1 MRLKRGAEVF
11 NSEDEKLGTLHRVVI
26 DPETKAVT
34 HIVVEKGWLF
44 TSNKVIAIGE
54 IDTQSEDK
62 LVVTGPHDD
71 PDEFPA
77 FEESHY
83 VNLDQND
90 HPDVDVDSV
99 YWYPPAN
106 LAWWR
111 TGAAYMGYYPP
122 IPAYAV
128 RTNQNIPEGT
138 VALEEGAKVLSK
150 DDKNVGGIEQV
161 IVDTEENRAT
171 HFVVHGGLFSERKL
185 LPVVWISHIEEKEV
199 HLSVSSAVLERL
211 PEYHAEAR

>member
-1 MRLKRGAEVF
+1 MKLKKGADVF
-11 NSEDEKLGTLHRVVI
+11 NAEGEKLGTLQRVVI

-34 HIVVEKGWLF
+34 HIVIEKGWLF
-44 TSNKVIAIGE
+44 STNKVVAIGE
-54 IDTQSEDK
+54 LDPQSEDK

-150 DDKNVGGIEQV
+150 DDKHIGSIEQV
-161 IVDTEENRAT
+161 IIDPEENRAT
-171 HFVVHGGLFSERKL
+171 HFVIHGGLFAERKL

-199 HLSVSSAVLERL
+199 HLSVSSGLLERL
-211 PEYHAEAR
+211 PEHHAESR

>member
-1 MRLKRGAEVF
+1 MKLKRGADVF
-11 NSEDEKLGTLHRVVI
+11 NSEGEKLGTLHRVVI

-44 TSNKVIAIGE
+44 SSNKVISIGE
-54 IDTQSEDK
+54 IDPESEDK

-71 PDEFPA
+71 ADEFPA

-90 HPDVDVDSV
+90 HPDTDVDSV

-122 IPAYAV
+122 IPAYAM
-128 RTNQNIPEGT
+128 RTDQNIPDGT
-138 VALEEGAKVLSK
+138 VALEEGAKVISK
-150 DDKNVGGIEQV
+150 DDKHVGGIEQV
-161 IVDTEENRAT
+161 IVDPEDNRAT
-171 HFVVHGGLFSERKL
+171 HFVIHGGLFAERKL
-185 LPVVWISHIEEKEV
+185 LPVVWISHIEEKQV
-199 HLSVSSAVLERL
+199 YLSVSSAVLERL